1 MNGFDNDDNEIQ
13 DQYKGFNRFTS
24 EIQDDVISDI
34 FEEKVIN
41 LLGSACEYSTYEFK
55 SFILLNFEDMRM
67 TSLIK
72 VKQICFQFK
81 I

>member
-1 MNGFDNDDNEIQ
+1 MKE
-13 DQYKGFNRFTS
+13 FNINFCYCFQI
-24 EIQDDVISDI
+24 ENKICKEVISDI
-34 FEEKVIN
+34 YEEKVIN